1 MRFSKTGKFF
11 AIIMKHDSQTAND
24 DELHVFNSEDMN
36 KCLDDI
42 QNGKPLF
49 KVSLNANQDG
59 GARIMKFDINDK
71 YIAVASRTSIKIFS
85 LEKNTIGKAEIE
97 FNLNEEKH
105 EYIVDMV
112 LDSSKGNPYECHIAA
127 KYSSITSI

>member
-1 MRFSKTGKFF
+1 MAERRAEGKRV
-11 AIIMKHDSQTAND
+11 ARRR
-24 DELHVFNSEDMN
+24 
-36 KCLDDI
+36 
-42 QNGKPLF
+42 GKNLTKPF
-49 KVSLNANQDG
+49 PT
-59 GARIMKFDINDK
+59 FT
-71 YIAVASRTSIKIFS
+71 RTSIKIFS